1 MLVER
6 GRENLFKNYKE
17 LKNEIKSGSYST
29 DKKQELKEMNVLYL
43 KMIGIVILFNALVS
57 LLMLFLVDSL
67 AMAIVYI
74 IIIVCLNIFEIK
86 VICDLSERLV
96 DLYKR

>member
-1 MLVER
+1 MF
-6 GRENLFKNYKE
+6 NYYKE

-29 DKKQELKEMNVLYL
+29 EKKQELMEMNVLYL
-43 KMIGIVILFNALVS
+43 KIIGIVILFNALVS

-74 IIIVCLNIFEIK
+74 IVIVCLNVFEIK

>member
-1 MLVER
+1 M
-6 GRENLFKNYKE
+6 NLFKRYKE
-17 LKNEIKSGSYST
+17 LQNEIKSGSYST
-29 DKKQELKEMNVLYL
+29 DKKQELKEMNMLYL
-43 KMIGIVILFNALVS
+43 KIIGIVILFNALVS

-74 IIIVCLNIFEIK
+74 IVIICLNIFEIK

-96 DLYKR
+96 DIYKR

>member
-1 MLVER
+1 M
-6 GRENLFKNYKE
+6 FKHYKE
-17 LKNEIKSGSYST
+17 FKNEIKSGSYST
-29 DKKQELKEMNVLYL
+29 DKKQELKEMNLLYL
-43 KMIGIVILFNALVS
+43 KIIGIVILFNALVS

-74 IIIVCLNIFEIK
+74 VVIICMNIFEIK

>member
-1 MLVER
+1 M
-6 GRENLFKNYKE
+6 FKRYKE
-17 LKNEIKSGSYST
+17 LQNEIKSGSYST

-43 KMIGIVILFNALVS
+43 KIIGTVILFNALVS

-67 AMAIVYI
+67 AMAIVYTI
-74 IIIVCLNIFEIK
+74 VIVCLNIFEIK

>member
-1 MLVER
+1 M
-6 GRENLFKNYKE
+6 FKRYKE
-17 LKNEIKSGSYST
+17 LQNKIKSGSYST
-29 DKKQELKEMNVLYL
+29 DKKQELKEMNMLYL
-43 KMIGIVILFNALVS
+43 KIIGIVILFNALVS

-74 IIIVCLNIFEIK
+74 IVIICLNIFEIK

-96 DLYKR
+96 DIYKR

>member
-1 MLVER
+1 MAEG
-6 GRENLFKNYKE
+6 GRESLLKYYKE

-29 DKKQELKEMNVLYL
+29 DKKQELKEMNLLYL
-43 KMIGIVILFNALVS
+43 KIIGIVILFNALVS

-74 IIIVCLNIFEIK
+74 VVIICMNIFEIK

>member
-1 MLVER
+1 M
-6 GRENLFKNYKE
+6 FKQYKE
-17 LKNEIKSGSYST
+17 LKNEIKSRSYST
-29 DKKQELKEMNVLYL
+29 DKKQELKEMNLLYL
-43 KMIGIVILFNALVS
+43 KIIGIVILFNALVS

-74 IIIVCLNIFEIK
+74 IVIVCLNIFEIK

>member
-1 MLVER
+1 M
-6 GRENLFKNYKE
+6 FKQYKE

-29 DKKQELKEMNVLYL
+29 DKKQELKEMNMLYL
-43 KMIGIVILFNALVS
+43 KIIGIVILFNALVS

-74 IIIVCLNIFEIK
+74 IVIICLNIFEIK

-96 DLYKR
+96 DIYKR

>member
-1 MLVER
+1 M
-6 GRENLFKNYKE
+6 FKRYKE
-17 LKNEIKSGSYST
+17 LQNEIKSGSYST

-43 KMIGIVILFNALVS
+43 KIIGIVILFNALVS
-57 LLMLFLVDSL
+57 LLMLFLVNSL

-74 IIIVCLNIFEIK
+74 IVIVCLNIFEIK

>member
-1 MLVER
+1 M
-6 GRENLFKNYKE
+6 FKYYKE

-29 DKKQELKEMNVLYL
+29 DKKQELKEMNLLYL
-43 KMIGIVILFNALVS
+43 KIIGIVILFNALVS

-74 IIIVCLNIFEIK
+74 VVIICMNIFEIK

>member
-1 MLVER
+1 M
-6 GRENLFKNYKE
+6 FKHYKE

-43 KMIGIVILFNALVS
+43 KIIGIVILFNALVS

-74 IIIVCLNIFEIK
+74 IVIICMNIFEIK

>member
-1 MLVER
+1 M
-6 GRENLFKNYKE
+6 FKYYKE

-29 DKKQELKEMNVLYL
+29 DKKQELKEMNLLYL
-43 KMIGIVILFNALVS
+43 KIIGIVILFNALVS

-74 IIIVCLNIFEIK
+74 IVIICMNIFEIK

>member
-1 MLVER
+1 ML
-6 GRENLFKNYKE
+6 KYYKE

-29 DKKQELKEMNVLYL
+29 DKKRELQEMNLLYL
-43 KMIGIVILFNALVS
+43 KIIGIVILFNALVS

-74 IIIVCLNIFEIK
+74 IVIICMNIFEIK

>member
-1 MLVER
+1 ML
-6 GRENLFKNYKE
+6 KHYKE
-17 LKNEIKSGSYST
+17 LKNEIKSGSYTT
-29 DKKQELKEMNVLYL
+29 DKKQELKEMNLLYL
-43 KMIGIVILFNALVS
+43 KIIGIVILFNALVS

-74 IIIVCLNIFEIK
+74 VVIICMNIFEIK

>member
-1 MLVER
+1 M
-6 GRENLFKNYKE
+6 FKRYKE
-17 LKNEIKSGSYST
+17 LQNEIKSGSYST

-43 KMIGIVILFNALVS
+43 KIIGIVILFNALVS
-57 LLMLFLVDSL
+57 LLMLFLVNSL

-74 IIIVCLNIFEIK
+74 VVIICMNIFEIK

>member
-1 MLVER
+1 M
-6 GRENLFKNYKE
+6 FKYYKE

-29 DKKQELKEMNVLYL
+29 DKKQELKEMNLLYL
-43 KMIGIVILFNALVS
+43 KIIGIVILFNTLVS

-74 IIIVCLNIFEIK
+74 VVIICMNIFEIK